1 MQHGTDED
9 GSQYAHK
16 AAGNSQYQIQL
27 LFQIIALGE
36 KDSTMPQK
44 PAENESRE
52 KLTIKIL
59 FRNLEN
65 PINQNVGQPETAETK
80 DSAFLHK
87 VLFPFITG
95 GVFRAATGENLIFI
109 HLDSS

>member
-1 MQHGTDED
+1 
-9 GSQYAHK
+9 
-16 AAGNSQYQIQL
+16 
-27 LFQIIALGE
+27 
-36 KDSTMPQK
+36 MPQK

-87 VLFPFITG
+87 ALFPFIASG
-95 GVFRAATGENLIFI
+95 IFRAAACKDFLFI
-109 HLDSS
+109 HLDSP

>member
-1 MQHGTDED
+1 
-9 GSQYAHK
+9 
-16 AAGNSQYQIQL
+16 
-27 LFQIIALGE
+27 
-36 KDSTMPQK
+36 MPQK

-65 PINQNVGQPETAETK
+65 PINQNVGQPETAETQ

-87 VLFPFITG
+87 GKAVVLAGFVWS
-95 GVFRAATGENLIFI
+95 VFSDCAILYHSEILI
-109 HLDSS
+109 

>member
-1 MQHGTDED
+1 MCIRDRDED

-16 AAGNSQYQIQL
+16 AACNSQYQIQL

-36 KDSTMPQK
+36 KYSTMPQK

-87 VLFPFITG
+87 ALFPDVYKRQAFLFPCFNMI
-95 GVFRAATGENLIFI
+95 L
-109 HLDSS
+109 

>member
-1 MQHGTDED
+1 MISFLGNENLQHGADED
-9 GSQYAHK
+9 GSQYAQK
-16 AAGNSQYQIQL
+16 AAGNSKYQIQL

-59 FRNLEN
+59 FRNFEK
-65 PINQNVGQPETAETK
+65 PINQNVGQPETAKPK

-87 VLFPFITG
+87 ALFP
-95 GVFRAATGENLIFI
+95 LM
-109 HLDSS
+109 